1 MKIFS
6 ITACALLA
14 LSLQVSAQAPVALG
28 PGALKLGKIK
38 VEAVKT
44 PEFSLKSGGD
54 KKTRSGDWIE
64 IELEFD
70 TKAEE
75 IDELTLEYT
84 VQVQGEK
91 EVKLLDGLVTHIDI
105 PKGREHFSVM
115 YISPRSLEKLTGGK
129 PVNAGIVQNVW
140 VIAKRKGQQLDQLAV
155 KNVAIPALP
164 HTPGVLLSKPETP
177 FAPLYFDRYEAIK
190 PSK

>member
-1 MKIFS
+1 M
-6 ITACALLA
+6 
-14 LSLQVSAQAPVALG
+14 
-28 PGALKLGKIK
+28 
-38 VEAVKT
+38 
-44 PEFSLKSGGD
+44 
-54 KKTRSGDWIE
+54 
-64 IELEFD
+64 
-70 TKAEE
+70 
-75 IDELTLEYT
+75 
-84 VQVQGEK
+84 
-91 EVKLLDGLVTHIDI
+91 LDGLVTHIDI